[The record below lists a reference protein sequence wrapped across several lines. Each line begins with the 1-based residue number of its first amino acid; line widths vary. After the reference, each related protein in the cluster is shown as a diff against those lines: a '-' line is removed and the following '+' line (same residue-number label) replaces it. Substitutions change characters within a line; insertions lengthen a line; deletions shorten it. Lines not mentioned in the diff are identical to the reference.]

1 MSSHAQPTDPKP
13 ADNPFMEA
21 VRNPAAR
28 TYALISAA
36 GLLVAAAVLYLLFAS
51 AIAAVTVLLFG
62 LTGLGLRWV
71 IGPPAVVACV
81 AYFAFFP
88 MGVPFDIP
96 RVSQIPDHRFA
107 FADLLLVASAM
118 VHLLAAFR
126 YYSVVRAGMPFDAPA
141 AFVKPGAKPT
151 VRPPEP
157 VRDPELWSL
166 FARVGAFVLGGQLLW
181 LFATRLKVD
190 FRNPVPLRF
199 VSGTLEENGI
209 YTEPE
214 FVPNSLSRFLLV
226 AGVILTVSFVLW
238 MVFWYWRLHAMNRD
252 EARAA
257 CLDMEWTTARR
268 ELNRPE
274 TWRGRVIQK
283 RIGTKTKRGCGTW
296 LLMLGLPLALV
307 LLFVVVLGFIGAFR

>member
-1 MSSHAQPTDPKP
+1 MSALEAAKP
-13 ADNPFMEA
+13 ADNPFVEM

-36 GLLVAAAVLYLLFAS
+36 GLLVAAAVYLLLLQS
-51 AIAAVTVLLFG
+51 AVGAAVLFI
-62 LTGLGLRWV
+62 LGAATLALRWV
-71 IGPPAVVACV
+71 IGPAAVVVCV
-81 AYFAFFP
+81 GYFAFFP
-88 MGVPFDIP
+88 EGLPTSLP
-96 RVSQIPDHRFA
+96 PVSQVPAHHLA

-118 VHLLAAFR
+118 VHLLAAYRFHA
-126 YYSVVRAGMPFDAPA
+126 VVRAGMPFDAPA
-141 AFVKPGAKPT
+141 QFVKPGAKPT
-151 VRPPEP
+151 VRPAEP

-181 LFATRLKVD
+181 LFATKLKVD
-190 FRNPVPLRF
+190 FRSPLPLRP
-199 VSGTLEENGI
+199 VSGMLEENGS
-209 YTEPE
+209 YRDPE
-214 FVPNSLSRFLLV
+214 MVPNSLSRFLIV
-226 AGVILTVSFVLW
+226 TAVILGVSFALW

-274 TWRGRVIQK
+274 KWRGRVIQK
-283 RIGTKTKRGCGTW
+283 LAGTKPKRGCGTW

-307 LLFVVVLGFIGAFR
+307 LLYLVVLGWIGAFR